1 MKSGKTRGGTR
12 TKADEDVPIG
22 QALVNEIPSLRA
34 FANALCRDPT
44 TADDLVQ
51 ETLVRAWGHLDSFEW
66 GTNLKAWL
74 FTILRN
80 TYYTEWRKRRREF
93 TSVNGEDMERVPA
106 GAAQPGHMHLQ
117 DFRKAL
123 QGISDDRREALIL
136 VGAGG
141 FSYKEA
147 AKICG
152 CSVGTIKSRVSRAR
166 AELAEL
172 LDMTPAE
179 VD

>member
-1 MKSGKTRGGTR
+1 M
-12 TKADEDVPIG
+12 
-22 QALVNEIPSLRA
+22 
-34 FANALCRDPT
+34 
-44 TADDLVQ
+44 Q
-51 ETLVRAWGHLDSFEW
+51 ETLVRAWGHLDSFAE
-66 GTNLKAWL
+66 GTNLRAWL

-93 TSVNGEDMERVPA
+93 TSVNGKDVEGVPSH
-106 GAAQPGHMHLQ
+106 AAQPAHMNLQ

-123 QGISDDRREALIL
+123 QNISDDRREALIL

-166 AELAEL
+166 AELAEM
-172 LDMTPAE
+172 LDIAGVE
-179 VD
+179 AD